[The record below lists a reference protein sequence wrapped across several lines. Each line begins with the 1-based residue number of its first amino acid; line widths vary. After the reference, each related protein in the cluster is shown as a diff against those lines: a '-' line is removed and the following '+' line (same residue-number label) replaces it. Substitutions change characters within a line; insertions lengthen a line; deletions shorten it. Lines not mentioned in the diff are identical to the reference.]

1 MEGIRN
7 FPLEK
12 TDRKIAFLRFFKIY
26 KKAAQILLAQG
37 KDAADGN
44 ALKKRKKRRIF
55 LLSLFEKRFFFIK
68 NRREALEKTT
78 ERDGRRKTK
87 CR

>member
-55 LLSLFEKRFFFIK
+55 LLSLFEKRFFFYKKQTRSFGENDGKGREKK
-68 NRREALEKTT
+68 NEM
-78 ERDGRRKTK
+78 
-87 CR
+87 